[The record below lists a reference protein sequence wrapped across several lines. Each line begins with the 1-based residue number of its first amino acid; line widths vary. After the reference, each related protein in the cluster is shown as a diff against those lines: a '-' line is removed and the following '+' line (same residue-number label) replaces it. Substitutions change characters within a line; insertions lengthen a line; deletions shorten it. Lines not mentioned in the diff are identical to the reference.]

1 MSSDN
6 VLPRGT
12 YVRLDVD
19 SYLAELKVGE
29 STIEIRDDIET
40 PEPRSTTPEPMTET
54 EEEMEND

>member
-29 STIEIRDDIET
+29 STLEIRDDIET
-40 PEPRSTTPEPMTET
+40 PAPRSTPEPMTET